1 MLKRILIA
9 AALILPLAGCAQVVA
24 LRDQLADPRTAQALA
39 VARGWAQIATCQIA
53 NLSAVATKI
62 EAAVKA
68 DKAAVDTTGQVFTVS
83 AIVCQSL
90 GGSVTSLQTVN

>member
-1 MLKRILIA
+1 MKRIAIIA
-9 AALILPLAGCAQVVA
+9 ALGVSLSGCAQILA
-24 LRDQLADPRTAQALA
+24 LRDQLADPKTAEALA
-39 VARGWAQIATCQIA
+39 VARGWAQVATCSIS

-62 EAAVKA
+62 ETAVKA
-68 DKAAVDTTGQVFTVS
+68 DQAALDTTGQVFTVS